1 MTIQLPQVRGKYL
14 AQAELAALTWF
25 RVGGPAET
33 MFLPEDEEDLANFLR
48 QIPKDIPVT
57 TLGVGSNLLV
67 REGGIPGVVIRLGK
81 GFSSVNVEG
90 EIVDAGAGILDT
102 AVAKAAQK
110 AGVAGLEFF
119 RGIPG
124 TIGGALRMNA
134 GSYGAETKDILVSC
148 IAYSP
153 DGERH
158 EITVGDMGFS
168 YRHCEIDEDWIFTS
182 ARFRGNPDSPEK
194 ILARM
199 AQITDS
205 REASQPVRSRTGG
218 STFKN
223 PDPGVSNGRKAW
235 QLIDDAGCRGLKV
248 GGAMVSE
255 KHCNFLINEGEA
267 TAQDL
272 EVLGEE
278 VKRRVQEASGVELAW
293 EIRRVG
299 VKTVGQDA

>member
-1 MTIQLPQVRGKYL
+1 MTNQLPHVRGKYL
-14 AQAELAALTWF
+14 AQAELAPLTWF
-25 RVGGPAET
+25 RVGGAAET
-33 MFLPEDEEDLANFLR
+33 IFLPEDTEDLARFLK
-48 QIPKDIPVT
+48 QVPADVPVT

-81 GFSSVNVEG
+81 AFSSVSVEG
-90 EIVDAGAGILDT
+90 DVVEAGAGILDT
-102 AVAKAAQK
+102 AVARAAQK
-110 AGVAGLEFF
+110 AGLGGLEFF

-134 GSYGAETKDILVSC
+134 GSYGSETKDILISC

-158 EITVGDMGFS
+158 EIAADDMGFS
-168 YRHCEIDEDWIFTS
+168 YRHCEVAEDWIFTS
-182 ARFRGNPDSPEK
+182 AKFRGVTDNPEK

-223 PDPGVSNGRKAW
+223 PDPRVSKGRKAW

-272 EVLGEE
+272 EALGEE
-278 VKRRVQEASGVELAW
+278 VRRRVQETSGVELAW
-293 EIRRVG
+293 EIRRIG